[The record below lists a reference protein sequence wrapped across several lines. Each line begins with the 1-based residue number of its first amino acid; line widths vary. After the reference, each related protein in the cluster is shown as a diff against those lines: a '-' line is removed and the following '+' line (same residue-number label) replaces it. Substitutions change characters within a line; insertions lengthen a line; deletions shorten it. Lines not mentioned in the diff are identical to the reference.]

1 VKAHQFAGPILRKG
15 IAHPD
20 VALVKQRFNELDKS
34 DRFNAD
40 DPTFGA
46 QLRRRVLWFQ
56 AHNGLDPDGK
66 IGPATWARL
75 FGLEPKDRAFPNV
88 VLKTS
93 VACQSSRNGV
103 RPTIIVLH
111 STEGQNVPGSTKDL
125 EGLAAFF
132 DRLSTQASSHVA
144 TDSDGNSARM
154 VPDSRKA
161 WTCAGYNS
169 MSLNVEQI
177 GFAAQSEWAMAELRE
192 TARWIAYW
200 HRNFGIPIRQSTSSG
215 VCQHVDLGAAGG
227 GHHDCGPSYP
237 FEKVLELAEGYVVAQ
252 GG

>member
-1 VKAHQFAGPILRKG
+1 LTVHAFKGPTLARG
-15 IAHPD
+15 TVHAD
-20 VALVKQRFNELDKS
+20 VALVKQRFNQLDRSK
-34 DRFNAD
+34 RFNAD
-40 DPTFGA
+40 DPTFGS

-88 VLKTS
+88 VLKTN
-93 VACQSSRNGV
+93 VACQSARSS
-103 RPTIIVLH
+103 PITLIVLH
-111 STEGQNVPGSTKDL
+111 STEGQNVPGSAKDL
-125 EGLAAFF
+125 QGLAAFF

-144 TDSDGNSARM
+144 TDSDGQSARM

-169 MSLNVEQI
+169 MSLNIEQI
-177 GFAAQSEWAMAELRE
+177 GFAAQGEWALAELKE

-200 HRNFGIPIRQSTSSG
+200 HRHHGIPIRHSTSFG

-227 GHHDCGPSYP
+227 GHVDCGPGYP
-237 FEKVLELAEGYVVAQ
+237 EEKVLELAEGYVVAQ